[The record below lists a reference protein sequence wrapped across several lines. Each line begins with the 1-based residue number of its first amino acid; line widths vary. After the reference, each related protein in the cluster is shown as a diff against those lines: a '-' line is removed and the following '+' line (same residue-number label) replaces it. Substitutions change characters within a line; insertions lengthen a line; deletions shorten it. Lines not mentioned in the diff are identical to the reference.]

1 LVAVVILAT
10 GVVPGLT
17 IHIEAVGAGGG
28 PGAFRWTT
36 PLADAA
42 EPRSEEI
49 LTVTYRAGLLTVYCA
64 NTALDEV
71 FKRVEASTGVRV
83 VLEKPSAR
91 TCRSTAIEGQ
101 PLEWALDR
109 LLTDHGLSYVLIL
122 EPEDDIVTVR
132 IFDSGERVQRAPP
145 RPARGVPRPLRRW
158 PWSR

>member
-1 LVAVVILAT
+1 VVILAT
-10 GVVPGLT
+10 GVVSGLT
-17 IHIEAVGAGGG
+17 IHIEAVGAGEG
-28 PGAFRWTT
+28 PGTFRSTT

-49 LTVTYRAGLLTVYCA
+49 LTVISRAGLLTVYCA

-71 FKRVEASTGVRV
+71 FKRVEASTGIRV

-101 PLEWALDR
+101 PLERALDR
-109 LLTDHGLSYVLIL
+109 LLTEHGFSYVLIL
-122 EPEDDIVTVR
+122 EPEGDIVAAR

-145 RPARGVPRPLRRW
+145 HSARGVRGPLRRW
-158 PWSR
+158 PWFR